1 MSLSKTEL
9 YIILHNHGSGIP
21 SFCHMLLARSKSQ
34 VPPTLK
40 ENELNKSVKTR
51 NWGSLWSLFLILDL
65 SFVWGPLCG

>member
-1 MSLSKTEL
+1 MEVAF
-9 YIILHNHGSGIP
+9 HH
-21 SFCHMLLARSKSQ
+21 FCHMLLARSKSQ